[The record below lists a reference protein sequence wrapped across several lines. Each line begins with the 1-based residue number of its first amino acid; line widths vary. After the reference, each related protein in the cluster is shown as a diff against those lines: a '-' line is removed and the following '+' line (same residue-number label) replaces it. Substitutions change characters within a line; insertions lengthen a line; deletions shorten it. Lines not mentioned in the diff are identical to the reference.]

1 MIGLHE
7 NPHRMTG
14 DLSGGQRKR
23 LAIALELVD
32 NPPFMAF
39 DEPTRLHKTYIF
51 SFKKIINFF
60 FLFCSGLD
68 SSTSNQ
74 ILLLL
79 KQLSQQGR
87 TILCSIHQPPPSA
100 FDLFDHLYMMAN
112 GKCIYAGT
120 TGMLIPFLAEFEL
133 ICPLTY
139 DPFDYRKNLS
149 IFY

>member
-1 MIGLHE
+1 MY
-7 NPHRMTG
+7 
-14 DLSGGQRKR
+14 
-23 LAIALELVD
+23 
-32 NPPFMAF
+32 AF
-39 DEPTRLHKTYIF
+39 ISRQII
-51 SFKKIINFF
+51 KKNFF
-60 FLFCSGLD
+60 QFFSGLD

-79 KQLSQQGR
+79 KQLAQQGR
-87 TILCSIHQPPPSA
+87 TILCSIHQPPPLA

-133 ICPLTY
+133 ICPMTY

-149 IFY
+149 IQSEQYVILKKWTIFFFSVGGRNR